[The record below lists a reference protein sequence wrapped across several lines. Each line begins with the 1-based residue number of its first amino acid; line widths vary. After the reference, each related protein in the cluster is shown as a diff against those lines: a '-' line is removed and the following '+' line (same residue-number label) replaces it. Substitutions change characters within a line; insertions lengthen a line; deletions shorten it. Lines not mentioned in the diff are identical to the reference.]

1 MDALNIHSFIELIK
15 YEFANDYQLIFSTH
29 NDMNAIYMKY
39 KIENLYEKSVKVIN
53 VQKKFFGV

>member
-15 YEFANDYQLIFSTH
+15 NEFANDYQLIFSTH

-39 KIENLYEKSVKVIN
+39 KIENFYEKSVKVIN
-53 VQKKFFGV
+53 VQKEFFGV